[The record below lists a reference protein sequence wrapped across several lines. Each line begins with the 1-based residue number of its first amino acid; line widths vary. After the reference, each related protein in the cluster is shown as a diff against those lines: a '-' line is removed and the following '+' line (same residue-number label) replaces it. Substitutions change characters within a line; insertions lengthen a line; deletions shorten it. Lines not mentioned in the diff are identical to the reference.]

1 MPTRDQS
8 PSASDHLKLGDLAE
22 ELVAG
27 FDLVGVHGFEALEA
41 EGFDVVTSKHAAI
54 DDGLFQQFEGDF
66 SRSSVRR
73 QIASQSPGKAI
84 SSAGRIMDVLE
95 RIRGAT
101 EKLRL
106 GTEEQ
111 ATMLAFFDGHITR
124 AHRAN
129 GFTGFDETCFASELA
144 GFPIV
149 EDEHIHAGDEFGE

>member
-1 MPTRDQS
+1 M
-8 PSASDHLKLGDLAE
+8 GDLAE

-27 FDLVGVHGFEALEA
+27 FDLSGVHGFEALEA
-41 EGFDVVTSKHAAI
+41 EGFDVVTGEHTAI
-54 DDGLFQQFEGDF
+54 DDGLLQQFEGDF

-73 QIASQSPGKAI
+73 QIASQSPGKTIA
-84 SSAGRIMDVLE
+84 SAGRVVDVLE
-95 RIRGAT
+95 RIRGTA

-111 ATMLAFFDGHITR
+111 ATMFAFFDGDITW
-124 AHRAN
+124 AHRTN